1 MHIPPFDI
9 SLAVTVVMRSGAL
22 DRGNCAGVAAG
33 EGKRGVNRL
42 LTRAAQYRATTVICA
57 LFLLAACTQRRALE
71 VYNTVPPFTLTAH
84 TGEEFHSDQILK
96 GKVWIADFIF
106 TTCTGPCPRMTSQM
120 KRVQAELKDQAEVK
134 LVSFTVDPENDT
146 PTALAEY
153 AKRTPP
159 IPGDGTFLTGAKD
172 TLHKLNREAFM
183 LGNVDGNLDH
193 STRFI
198 LVDRAGR
205 VRKYYHTDESGFLP
219 ELVADARALLSAQG
233 S

>member
-1 MHIPPFDI
+1 M
-9 SLAVTVVMRSGAL
+9 
-22 DRGNCAGVAAG
+22 
-33 EGKRGVNRL
+33 NRL
-42 LTRAAQYRATTVICA
+42 LKRAARFRATTVREWWRLTFFA
-57 LFLLAACTQRRALE
+57 FLSPSFLLANCTQRRGLE

-84 TGEEFHSDQILK
+84 TGEEFHSDRILK

-120 KRVQAELKDQAEVK
+120 KRVQAELKDQPEVV

-146 PTALAEY
+146 PPTLAEY
-153 AKRTPP
+153 AKRHDAES
-159 IPGDGTFLTGAKD
+159 GRWYFLTGAKE
-172 TLHKLNREAFM
+172 TLHKLNREVFM

-205 VRKYYHTDESGFLP
+205 VRKYYQTDESGFLP
-219 ELVADARALLSAQG
+219 DLVADTRALLRGQG
-233 S
+233 